1 MKIRKPE
8 SYILII
14 FCFIGLHVV
23 HAQQI
28 AKEELIYLT
37 DTWKG
42 ERFDDGRPKIPAD
55 LIERAKGISIDVAW
69 QILDNEGYA
78 SQYEGEWKSIND
90 QPVVGRAV
98 TAMFL
103 PSRPDIEKQIK
114 TRGHEHGF
122 KGNTNS
128 WPIAKLTEGDIYV
141 ADAFGKTLQG
151 TLIGDN
157 LGNAIY
163 SKTKRGVVFYGSSR
177 DLEGLSKIE
186 GFNAFVKNWNPTY
199 LKNVMLAGLNTP
211 IKIGKAIVMPGDLV
225 LAKKEGVIFIP
236 AHLVEKVVLT
246 AEFIDLRDE
255 FGHEMLSKGIYESGE
270 IDNEWTPAIK
280 DRFLKWIKNNGNS
293 VPMTQEELNH
303 FLNKR
308 TW

>member
-114 TRGHEHGF
+114 TRGHEQGF

-211 IKIGKAIVMPGDLV
+211 IKIGRAIVMPGDLV

-270 IDNEWTPAIK
+270 IDNEWTSTIK

>member
-1 MKIRKPE
+1 MNIRKAKY
-8 SYILII
+8 YIP
-14 FCFIGLHVV
+14 FFIYFMALQFAS
-23 HAQQI
+23 AQQI
-28 AKEELIYLT
+28 DKEELIYLT
-37 DTWKG
+37 IAWEG
-42 ERFDDGRPKIPAD
+42 ERFEDGRPKIPSN
-55 LIERAKGISIDVAW
+55 LMERAKDISIDVAW
-69 QILDNEGYA
+69 QILDNEGYP
-78 SQYEGEWKSIND
+78 SQFEGEWKTINNN
-90 QPVVGRAV
+90 PVVGRAV

-103 PSRPDIEKQIK
+103 PSRPDVEEQIK
-114 TRGHEHGF
+114 TRGHNEGF

-163 SKTKRGVVFYGSSR
+163 SKTKNGVVFYGSSR

-211 IKIGKAIVMPGDLV
+211 IKIGQAIVMPGDLV
-225 LAKKEGVIFIP
+225 LAKEEGVIFIP

-255 FGHEMLSKGIYESGE
+255 FGHKMLSKGIYESGE

-280 DRFLKWIKNNGNS
+280 DRFLKWIKNNDDR
-293 VPMTQEELNH
+293 VPMTQEELNQ

>member
-114 TRGHEHGF
+114 TRGHEQGF

-211 IKIGKAIVMPGDLV
+211 IKMDGEL
-225 LAKKEGVIFIP
+225 E
-236 AHLVEKVVLT
+236 AHLIAIACSQAPKGYDKWTLSLLTKTLKEKGYV
-246 AEFIDLRDE
+246 AEISQETVRR
-255 FGHEMLSKGIYESGE
+255 
-270 IDNEWTPAIK
+270 T
-280 DRFLKWIKNNGNS
+280 LKK
-293 VPMTQEELNH
+293 TKLN
-303 FLNKR
+303 LGKSN
-308 TW
+308 TM

>member
-69 QILDNEGYA
+69 QILNNEGYA

-114 TRGHEHGF
+114 TRGHEQGF

-270 IDNEWTPAIK
+270 IDNEWTSTIK

>member
-114 TRGHEHGF
+114 TRGHEQGF

-186 GFNAFVKNWNPTY
+186 GFNALVKNWNPTY

-270 IDNEWTPAIK
+270 IDNEWTSTIK

>member
-1 MKIRKPE
+1 
-8 SYILII
+8 
-14 FCFIGLHVV
+14 
-23 HAQQI
+23 
-28 AKEELIYLT
+28 
-37 DTWKG
+37 
-42 ERFDDGRPKIPAD
+42 
-55 LIERAKGISIDVAW
+55 
-69 QILDNEGYA
+69 
-78 SQYEGEWKSIND
+78 
-90 QPVVGRAV
+90 VVGRAV

>member
-1 MKIRKPE
+1 MKFRKYKY
-8 SYILII
+8 YITII
-14 FCFIGLHVV
+14 FCFIGLHLVN
-23 HAQQI
+23 AQQI
-28 AKEELIYLT
+28 SKEELIYLT
-37 DTWKG
+37 SAWKG
-42 ERFDDGRPKIPAD
+42 DRFNDGRPKIPSD
-55 LIERAKGISIDVAW
+55 LMERAKEISIDVAW

-78 SQYEGEWKSIND
+78 SQYEGQWKTIND

-103 PSRPDIEKQIK
+103 PSRPDVEEQIK
-114 TRGHEHGF
+114 SRGHQQGF

-128 WPIAKLTEGDIYV
+128 WPIAKLVEGDIYV

-211 IKIGKAIVMPGDLV
+211 IKIGQAIVMPGDLV
-225 LAKKEGVIFIP
+225 LAKEEGVIFIP

-246 AEFIDLRDE
+246 AEFIDLRDQ
-255 FGHEMLSKGIYESGE
+255 FGHQMLSKGIYESGE

-280 DRFLKWIKNNGNS
+280 DRFLKWIKNNKKGI
-293 VPMTQEELNH
+293 PMSQEKLNQ

>member
-114 TRGHEHGF
+114 TRGHEQGF

-255 FGHEMLSKGIYESGE
+255 FGHEMLSKGIYKSGE

-280 DRFLKWIKNNGNS
+280 DRFLKWIKNNVNS

>member
-114 TRGHEHGF
+114 TRGHEQGF

-211 IKIGKAIVMPGDLV
+211 IKIGRAIVMPGDLV

-236 AHLVEKVVLT
+236 AHLVKKVVLT

-270 IDNEWTPAIK
+270 IDNEWTSTIK

>member
-114 TRGHEHGF
+114 TRGHKQGF

-211 IKIGKAIVMPGDLV
+211 IKIWRAIVMPGDLV

-236 AHLVEKVVLT
+236 AHLVKKVVLT

-270 IDNEWTPAIK
+270 IDNEWTSTIK

>member
-114 TRGHEHGF
+114 TRGHEQGF

-128 WPIAKLTEGDIYV
+128 WPITKLTEGDIYV

-177 DLEGLSKIE
+177 DLEGLSRIE

-280 DRFLKWIKNNGNS
+280 DRFLKWIKNNVNS

>member
-69 QILDNEGYA
+69 QILNNEGYA

-114 TRGHEHGF
+114 TRGHEQGF

-236 AHLVEKVVLT
+236 AHLVKKVVLT

>member
-114 TRGHEHGF
+114 TRGHEQGF

-211 IKIGKAIVMPGDLV
+211 IKIGRAIVMPGDLV

-270 IDNEWTPAIK
+270 IDNEWTSTIK
-280 DRFLKWIKNNGNS
+280 DRFLKWIKNNVNS

>member
-114 TRGHEHGF
+114 TRGHEQGF

-280 DRFLKWIKNNGNS
+280 DRFLKWIKNNVNS

>member
-114 TRGHEHGF
+114 TRGHEQGF

>member
-1 MKIRKPE
+1 MNIRKAKY
-8 SYILII
+8 YIP
-14 FCFIGLHVV
+14 FFVCFIALQFAN
-23 HAQQI
+23 AQQI

-37 DTWKG
+37 NAWEG
-42 ERFDDGRPKIPAD
+42 ERFEDGRPKIPSD
-55 LIERAKGISIDVAW
+55 LMKRAKDISIDVAW
-69 QILDNEGYA
+69 QILDNEGYP
-78 SQYEGEWKSIND
+78 SQFEGEWKTINNN
-90 QPVVGRAV
+90 PVVGRAV

-103 PSRPDIEKQIK
+103 PSRPDVEEQIK
-114 TRGHEHGF
+114 TRGHKEGF

-163 SKTKRGVVFYGSSR
+163 SKTKNGVVFYGSSR

-211 IKIGKAIVMPGDLV
+211 IKIGQAIVMPGDLV

-280 DRFLKWIKNNGNS
+280 DRFLKWIKNNDDR
-293 VPMTQEELNH
+293 VPMTKEELNQ

>member
-114 TRGHEHGF
+114 TRGHEQGF

-270 IDNEWTPAIK
+270 IDNEWTSTIK

-303 FLNKR
+303 WQRIVFR
-308 TW
+308 

>member
-1 MKIRKPE
+1 MKFRKYKY
-8 SYILII
+8 YITII
-14 FCFIGLHVV
+14 FCFIGLHLVN
-23 HAQQI
+23 AQQI
-28 AKEELIYLT
+28 SKEELIYLT
-37 DTWKG
+37 SAWKG
-42 ERFDDGRPKIPAD
+42 DRFNDGRPKIPSD
-55 LIERAKGISIDVAW
+55 LMERAKEISIDVAW

-78 SQYEGEWKSIND
+78 SQYEGQWKTIND

-103 PSRPDIEKQIK
+103 PSRPDVEEQIK
-114 TRGHEHGF
+114 SRGHQQGF

-128 WPIAKLTEGDIYV
+128 WPIAKLVEGDIYV

-211 IKIGKAIVMPGDLV
+211 IKIGQAIVMPGDLV
-225 LAKKEGVIFIP
+225 LAKEEGVIFIP
-236 AHLVEKVVLT
+236 AHVVEKVVLT
-246 AEFIDLRDE
+246 AEFIDLRDQ
-255 FGHEMLSKGIYESGE
+255 FGHQMLSKGIYESGE

-280 DRFLKWIKNNGNS
+280 DRFLKWIKNNKKGI
-293 VPMTQEELNH
+293 PMSQEKLNQ

>member
-114 TRGHEHGF
+114 TRGHEQGF

-177 DLEGLSKIE
+177 NSLKI
-186 GFNAFVKNWNPTY
+186 
-199 LKNVMLAGLNTP
+199 
-211 IKIGKAIVMPGDLV
+211 
-225 LAKKEGVIFIP
+225 
-236 AHLVEKVVLT
+236 
-246 AEFIDLRDE
+246 
-255 FGHEMLSKGIYESGE
+255 
-270 IDNEWTPAIK
+270 
-280 DRFLKWIKNNGNS
+280 
-293 VPMTQEELNH
+293 
-303 FLNKR
+303 
-308 TW
+308 

>member
-114 TRGHEHGF
+114 TRGHEQGF

-211 IKIGKAIVMPGDLV
+211 IKIGRAIVMPGDLV

-280 DRFLKWIKNNGNS
+280 DRFLKWIKNNVNS

>member
-114 TRGHEHGF
+114 TRGHEQGF

-211 IKIGKAIVMPGDLV
+211 IKIGRAIVMPGDLV